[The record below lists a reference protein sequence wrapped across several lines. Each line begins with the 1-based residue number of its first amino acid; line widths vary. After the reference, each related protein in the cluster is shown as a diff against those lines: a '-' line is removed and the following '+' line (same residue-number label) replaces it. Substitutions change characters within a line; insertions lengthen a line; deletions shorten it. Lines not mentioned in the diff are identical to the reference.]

1 MKKKVILQI
10 VIPLFVSTLLI
21 ACDEVRSLTEQ
32 NVVLASG
39 VNFNNDKYV
48 VIAAESGKRV
58 KSCGKT
64 IIIEKDNP
72 TVQGSDQSNPS
83 STGAQTNQPCNNQ
96 IFEPSQELL
105 NALRITSPIK
115 GFIIKDNGEKTEAR
129 FFVAVKALYPSSHCN
144 SDFLNGD
151 AWTNCV
157 TQDAI
162 DSAFP

>member
-39 VNFNNDKYV
+39 VNFKDNKYV
-48 VIAAESGKRV
+48 VIDPKSGKRV

-64 IIIEKDNP
+64 IIIEKNNP
-72 TVQGSDQSNPS
+72 TAQGSDQSNPS
-83 STGAQTNQPCNNQ
+83 STGTQTNQPCNNQ

-105 NALRITSPIK
+105 NALRINNPLQ
-115 GFIIKDNGEKTEAR
+115 GFIIKDDGEKTEAR
-129 FFVAVKALYPSSHCN
+129 FFVSVKALYKGSHCN
-144 SDFLNGD
+144 TDHVNGD
-151 AWTNCV
+151 AWTNC
-157 TQDAI
+157 TPPGDPF
-162 DSAFP
+162 DD